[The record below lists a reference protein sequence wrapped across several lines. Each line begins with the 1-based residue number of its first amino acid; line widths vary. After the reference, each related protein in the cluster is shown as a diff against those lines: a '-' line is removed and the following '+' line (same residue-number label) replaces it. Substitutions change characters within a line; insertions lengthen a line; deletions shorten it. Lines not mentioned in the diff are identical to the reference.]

1 MKQLVRKTFRH
12 LLLFIT
18 VSLFFP
24 RLLLA
29 QNLVTN
35 GGFDL
40 VGGAGT
46 GWTTSCSIEI
56 NRETVYGGGDGNNR
70 VTEIDIE
77 RCIRQNIC
85 VAGGAYTISLK
96 ASRRI
101 AGTPPA
107 SPGFTISVTGV
118 TTGTTYLSQNT
129 TRDNTSWAL
138 TTETYTFTIPSG
150 SPDKY
155 VTLAFVSYNN
165 TTSGGLLL
173 DDIEMHPQPDMMISG
188 ITILGILNATYDF
201 SVANI
206 LSDIFYTWN
215 FDAGATPATSA
226 SATPSVNW
234 VTNGTKTI
242 SVAISNG
249 TCTLAS
255 LNTTLLIAG
264 VLPLSFTRFTG
275 NVIDDKAA
283 LTWTTVNENNTDF
296 FMVERSA
303 DGVHYNSIAQVP
315 GNNKPGTHSYSYI
328 DTKFTS
334 PGYYRLKEVDLNG
347 DNSFS
352 PVIILKKTTNGF
364 ALKLY
369 PSTASTIITYVAT
382 INQPAMAMVQVMNA
396 AGQTIDT
403 HFIQLFQGM
412 NEQKL
417 DVSNLSRGQYFFKL
431 TIPTN
436 SSSIIKQFTKH

>member
-18 VSLFFP
+18 VSIFFP

-29 QNLVTN
+29 QNLVIN
-35 GGFDL
+35 GGFD
-40 VGGAGT
+40 GGAGT

-56 NRETVYGGGDGNNR
+56 NRETVYGGGNANNR

-77 RCIRQNIC
+77 RCISQNIC
-85 VAGGAYTISLK
+85 VGGGAYTISLK

-150 SPDKY
+150 SLDKC
-155 VTLAFVSYNN
+155 VTLAFVTYNN

-173 DDIEMHPQPDMMISG
+173 DDIEMHPQS
-188 ITILGILNATYDF
+188 
-201 SVANI
+201 
-206 LSDIFYTWN
+206 
-215 FDAGATPATSA
+215 
-226 SATPSVNW
+226 
-234 VTNGTKTI
+234 
-242 SVAISNG
+242 
-249 TCTLAS
+249 
-255 LNTTLLIAG
+255 

-283 LTWTTVNENNTDF
+283 LSWTTVNENNTDF

-303 DGVHYNSIAQVP
+303 DGVHYKSIAQVP

-352 PVIILKKTTNGF
+352 PVIILKKATNGF

-369 PSTASTIITYVAT
+369 PSTASTIITYEAT

-412 NEQKL
+412 NAQTL

-431 TIPTN
+431 TIPAN